1 MSKIAVLIDNGFED
15 SEYTRP
21 AEAFRRAGH
30 ELVHLGKKRGS
41 VVKGKKEETPVIID
55 REVAGAL
62 PADYDA
68 LLIPGGHSPDH
79 LRADPEPVAFVKEF
93 VETGKPVFFIC
104 HGGQLL
110 ITADVL
116 KGRKATGW
124 KSIARDLVNAG
135 ADYRDEEVVVDKNF
149 VSSRQPSDLDAF
161 IRESLKQLS
170 A

>member
-1 MSKIAVLIDNGFED
+1 MAKIAVLIDNGFED

-21 AEAFRRAGH
+21 AAAFRRAGH
-30 ELVHLGKKRGS
+30 ELVHLGRKKAS
-41 VVKGKKEETPVIID
+41 VIRGKKEGTPVIID
-55 REVAGAL
+55 RAVAGAL

-79 LRADPEPVAFVKEF
+79 LRADPEPVAFVREF
-93 VETGKPVFFIC
+93 AGTGKPVFSIC

-116 KGRKATGW
+116 SGRKVTGW
-124 KSIARDLVNAG
+124 KSIARDLINAG
-135 ADYRDEEVVVDKNF
+135 AAYRDEEVVVDKNF
-149 VSSRQPSDLDAF
+149 VSSRQPSALDAF
-161 IRESLKQLS
+161 IRESIKQLS

>member
-1 MSKIAVLIDNGFED
+1 MSKIAILIDNGFED

-21 AEAFRRAGH
+21 VQAFREAGH

-41 VVKGKKEETPVIID
+41 VVKGKKEDTPVIID
-55 REVAGAL
+55 REVDGAP

-68 LLIPGGHSPDH
+68 LLIPGGQSPDH

-93 VETGKPVFFIC
+93 VESGKPVFFIC

-116 KGRKATGW
+116 KGRKVTGW

-135 ADYRDEEVVVDKNF
+135 ADYRDQEVVVDKNF

-161 IRESLKQLS
+161 IRESLKQLE
-170 A
+170 

>member
-1 MSKIAVLIDNGFED
+1 MAKIAVLIDDGFED

-21 AEAFRRAGH
+21 AEAYREAGH
-30 ELVHLGKKRGS
+30 EIVHLGKKAGS
-41 VVKGKKEETPVIID
+41 VVKGKKKETPVIID
-55 REVAGAL
+55 RAVVGAW

-68 LLIPGGHSPDH
+68 LLIPGGYSPDH

-93 VETGKPVFFIC
+93 AASGKPVFFIC

-116 KGRKATGW
+116 RGRKATGW

-135 ADYRDEEVVVDKNF
+135 ADYLDQEVVVDGNF
-149 VSSRQPSDLDAF
+149 VSSRQPADLDAF
-161 IRESLKQLS
+161 IRESLKQLPD
-170 A
+170 

>member
-21 AEAFRRAGH
+21 AEAFREAGH
-30 ELVHLGKKRGS
+30 ELVHLGSKRGS
-41 VVKGKKEETPVIID
+41 VVQGKKEETPVIID
-55 REVAGAL
+55 REVAEAL

-68 LLIPGGHSPDH
+68 LLIPGGQSPDH

-93 VETGKPVFFIC
+93 VESGKPVFFIC

-116 KGRKATGW
+116 KGRKVTGW
-124 KSIARDLVNAG
+124 RSIARDLVNAG
-135 ADYRDEEVVVDKNF
+135 ADYRDQEVVVDKNF

-161 IRESLKQLS
+161 IRESLKKLP

>member
-21 AEAFRRAGH
+21 AEAFREAGH

-41 VVKGKKEETPVIID
+41 VVQGKKEETPVIID
-55 REVAGAL
+55 REVAEAL

-68 LLIPGGHSPDH
+68 LLIPGGQSPDH

-93 VETGKPVFFIC
+93 VESGKPVFFIC

-116 KGRKATGW
+116 KGRKVTGW
-124 KSIARDLVNAG
+124 RSIARDLINAG
-135 ADYRDEEVVVDKNF
+135 ADYRDEEVVVDGNF

-161 IRESLKQLS
+161 IRESLRLID
-170 A
+170 

>member
-1 MSKIAVLIDNGFED
+1 MAKIAILIDNGFED

-21 AEAFRRAGH
+21 AEAFREAGH

-41 VVKGKKEETPVIID
+41 VIKGKKEETPVIID

-62 PADYDA
+62 SADYDA
-68 LLIPGGHSPDH
+68 LLIPGGYSPDH
-79 LRADPEPVAFVKEF
+79 LRADPEPVAFVREF
-93 VETGKPVFFIC
+93 AESGKPLFFIC

-135 ADYRDEEVVVDKNF
+135 ADYRDEEVVVDQNF

-161 IRESLKQLS
+161 IRESLNLLP

>member
-21 AEAFRRAGH
+21 AEAFREAGH

-41 VVKGKKEETPVIID
+41 VVQGKKEETPVIID
-55 REVAGAL
+55 REVAEAL

-68 LLIPGGHSPDH
+68 LLIPGGQSPDH

-93 VETGKPVFFIC
+93 VESGKPVFFIC

-110 ITADVL
+110 ITADAL
-116 KGRKATGW
+116 KGRKVTGW
-124 KSIARDLVNAG
+124 RSIARDLINAG
-135 ADYRDEEVVVDKNF
+135 ADYRDEEVVVDGNF

-161 IRESLKQLS
+161 IRESLRLID
-170 A
+170 